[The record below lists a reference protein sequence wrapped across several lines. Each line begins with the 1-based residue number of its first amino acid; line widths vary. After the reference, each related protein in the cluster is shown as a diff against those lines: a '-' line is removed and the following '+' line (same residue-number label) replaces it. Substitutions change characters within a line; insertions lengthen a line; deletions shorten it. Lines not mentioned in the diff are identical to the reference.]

1 MGSNIIVPY
10 QYMPL
15 RSPDSIRIVVLDPA
29 ADTQSPLQCSLA
41 QYDKAEQMKNFG
53 TEKDFEAVSYTWGDA
68 PPSCQLLID
77 GAFSFDI
84 SPTVDSLLRALR
96 QPSTTR
102 SLWIDAICLNQQ
114 DTGEKAQQL
123 PRMGRIYKGAKEV
136 HIWLGDPDDKT
147 AAIFS
152 AIRMMQT
159 IPDTKQVKIM
169 AEATLN
175 ITKSQIGADHIL
187 QLKRFLSRPWFS
199 RRWIIQEAC
208 LAKEAKVHC
217 GTSSLGLPWFVAAAR
232 QLECVEELY
241 GFQYHYQILMMKSLS
256 EERKPILQ
264 LLWNFH
270 AAKCREPEDRI
281 AALFGLIPDHE
292 QIMDQQSYLDLRQHW
307 TVLYRRLALAMF
319 RRGQKTALQMLL
331 HLAEFGPLNESD
343 DYYPSWVPNWTR
355 ERRRN
360 LPFYNMSSNVDAFDY
375 PEKPGFPEVAVV
387 MDLERA
393 STFALPPVNPVGD
406 EWVMQEIPG
415 ATPNWTDDRTT
426 RFLFKQDRI
435 FIRWYDSSGGPSGR
449 TVNYFMFADAPDE
462 YPESFSPLNS
472 LAKLWHKF
480 FPPSFPYAEGDSD
493 KIETIAMLFHTILR
507 FRNPTKIPP
516 EERFIQNTLKN
527 LGELQRHKLSL
538 DQAKLIDQIYTMM
551 EENVFFSLEPRDLPE
566 DLSPSFRSR
575 GEYGFGP
582 RTLFPGDILIP
593 VWRLKEDPA
602 RRSCIMR
609 HDETGRHMA
618 TMLVLRI
625 ERGPEDTR
633 YSPIPFCAPIDPATG
648 VPREPPH
655 IKRMRYPKR
664 SKPYPVAGPKE
675 SAPENAAAPD
685 QHRVVGKPVRRGRV
699 IGMAVCVTSDGTK
712 RYAEHDIRLE
722 GEMHKDLDVDQ
733 PCLIELY

>member
-10 QYMPL
+10 QYTPL
-15 RSPDSIRIVVLDPA
+15 RSLDSIRIVVLDPA
-29 ADTQSPLQCSLA
+29 KDTQSPLQCSLA
-41 QYDKAEQMKNFG
+41 QYDRAEQMKNFG
-53 TEKDFEAVSYTWGDA
+53 TEKDFEAVSYTWGNA

-123 PRMGRIYKGAKEV
+123 P
-136 HIWLGDPDDKT
+136 HDKT

-152 AIRMMQT
+152 AIRMMPT

-169 AEATLN
+169 AEATLK
-175 ITKSQIGADHIL
+175 ITKSQLGADHIL
-187 QLKRFLSRPWFS
+187 QLKHFLSRPWFS

-217 GTSSLGLPWFVAAAR
+217 GTSSL
-232 QLECVEELY
+232 
-241 GFQYHYQILMMKSLS
+241 
-256 EERKPILQ
+256 
-264 LLWNFH
+264 
-270 AAKCREPEDRI
+270 
-281 AALFGLIPDHE
+281 DHE

-319 RRGQKTALQMLL
+319 RCGQKTALQMLL
-331 HLAEFGPLNESD
+331 HLAEFGPLNGSD
-343 DYYPSWVPNWTR
+343 DYYPSWVPNWAS

-393 STFALPPVNPVGD
+393 STFALPPVNHVGD

-415 ATPNWTDDRTT
+415 ATPSWTDDRTMRLYGRLFHVRGCT
-426 RFLFKQDRI
+426 RRI
-435 FIRWYDSSGGPSGR
+435 SRVLLSAGKSRQTLAQVFPS
-449 TVNYFMFADAPDE
+449 
-462 YPESFSPLNS
+462 
-472 LAKLWHKF
+472 
-480 FPPSFPYAEGDSD
+480 SFPYAEGDSE
-493 KIETIAMLFHTILR
+493 KIETIAMLFHTMLR
-507 FRNPTKIPP
+507 FRNPAKIPP
-516 EERFIQNTLKN
+516 EERFIQNTLKY
-527 LGELQRHKLSL
+527 LGKLQRHQLHL

-602 RRSCIMR
+602 RHSCIMR

-648 VPREPPH
+648 IPREPPH

-722 GEMHKDLDVDQ
+722 GKMHKDLDVDQ

>member
-1 MGSNIIVPY
+1 MGSNNIVPY
-10 QYMPL
+10 QYSPL
-15 RSPDSIRIVVLDPA
+15 RSPDSIRIVILDPA
-29 ADTQSPLQCSLA
+29 PDAQSPLRCSLA
-41 QYDKAEQMKNFG
+41 QYDKVEQMKNFG
-53 TEKDFEAVSYTWGDA
+53 TKKDFEAVSYTWGDA
-68 PPSCQLLID
+68 PPSCQLMIE

-114 DTGEKAQQL
+114 DAGEKAQQL
-123 PRMGRIYKGAKEV
+123 PRMGRIYKGTKEV

-152 AIRMMQT
+152 AIRMMQM
-159 IPDTKQVKIM
+159 IPDTKQVKVM
-169 AEATLN
+169 ADATLK
-175 ITKSQIGADHIL
+175 ITENQLGADHIL
-187 QLKRFLSRPWFS
+187 HLKRFLSRPWFS

-217 GTSSLGLPWFVAAAR
+217 GISSLGLPWFVAAAR
-232 QLECVEELY
+232 RLECVKELY
-241 GFQYHYQILMMKSLS
+241 AFQYHYQILMMKSLS

-307 TVLYRRLALAMF
+307 SVLYRRLALAMF
-319 RRGQKTALQMLL
+319 QRGQKTALQMLL
-331 HLAEFGPLNESD
+331 HLAEFGPLRESD
-343 DYYPSWVPNWTR
+343 DCYPSWVPNWTT

-360 LPFYNMSSNVDAFDY
+360 LPFYNLSSNVDAFDY
-375 PEKPGFPEVAVV
+375 PEKPGFPEIAVV
-387 MDLERA
+387 MDLESA
-393 STFALPPVNPVGD
+393 STFALPPVNPIGD
-406 EWVMQEIPG
+406 EWVVQEIPG
-415 ATPNWTDDRTT
+415 KTPNWTDERTT

-435 FIRWYDSSGGPSGR
+435 FIRWYDSSGGPRGR
-449 TVNYFMFADAPDE
+449 TVDSFMFADAPDE
-462 YPESFSPLNS
+462 YPESFSPLHD
-472 LAKLWHKF
+472 LAILWRDF
-480 FPPSFPYAEGDSD
+480 FPSNFPYAEGDSER
-493 KIETIAMLFHTILR
+493 IETIAMLFWNMLR
-507 FRNPTKIPP
+507 FRNPSKIPP
-516 EERFIQNTLKN
+516 EQRFIGNTLKY
-527 LGELQRHKLSL
+527 LCKLQRHQLTS

-551 EENVFFSLEPRDLPE
+551 EENAFFSLEPRDLPE

-582 RTLFPGDILIP
+582 RTLFPGDIMIP
-593 VWRLKEDPA
+593 VWRLQEDPA

-609 HDETGRHMA
+609 HDETRRHMA

-625 ERGPEDTR
+625 ERGPEDTQ
-633 YSPIPFCAPIDPATG
+633 YSPIPFSAPIDPATG
-648 VPREPPH
+648 IPVEAPH
-655 IKRMRYPKR
+655 IRWMKYPKR

-675 SAPENAAAPD
+675 SALESTAEPG
-685 QHRVVGKPVRRGRV
+685 QHGMVRKPVRRGRV

-712 RYAEHDIRLE
+712 RYAEHDIRLHE
-722 GEMHKDLDVDQ
+722 EMHKDLDVDQ